1 MSATERDKFLRSY
14 RLTYEGF
21 GEEAKQADVKK
32 DMPRAAKKKR
42 GQVFNDNS
50 KEMSEF
56 DSFWALRKDAR
67 WTEIPGYFK

>member
-1 MSATERDKFLRSY
+1 MNLAERDKFLRNY
-14 RLTYEGF
+14 RITHESF
-21 GEEAKQADVKK
+21 GEESKQTDVKK
-32 DMPRAAKKKR
+32 NMPRSAKKKR
-42 GQVFNDNS
+42 GVRHNDNS

>member
-1 MSATERDKFLRSY
+1 MNIAERDKFLRRY
-14 RLTYEGF
+14 RLTYESF
-21 GEEAKQADVKK
+21 GDEAKQSDVKK

-42 GQVFNDNS
+42 GVAFADNS
-50 KEMSEF
+50 REMSEF